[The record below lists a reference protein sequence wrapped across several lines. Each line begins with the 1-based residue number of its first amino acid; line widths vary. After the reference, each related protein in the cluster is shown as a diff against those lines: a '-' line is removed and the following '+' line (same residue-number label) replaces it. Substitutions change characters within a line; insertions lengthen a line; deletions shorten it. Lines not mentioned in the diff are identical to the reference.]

1 MGERNWDSYHR
12 WSKTGDGRTEF
23 GKIWFS
29 CSSSRQPWSSTFS
42 STRKS
47 VAPCSEPKYPWL
59 IPCHVPISIKIWP
72 EIPDEKQP
80 WDSFICANTGRIVG
94 LSWSVRKRPLFP
106 QKVLHYSFIWMFDAA
121 VLHHDTSMQHE
132 PCMVQESVFR
142 ATVPPCICIVDQM
155 ADRNSQ
161 LFMSKDH
168 TNAASQGFCLLLS
181 VGRYPL
187 VSQAEDLTPNR
198 PLWPRHECEECWCE
212 GARGP
217 VPGENA
223 GTYWEAK
230 ELKRLVLQGTDAFS
244 HAASLPLALV

>member
-12 WSKTGDGRTEF
+12 WSKTGDGQTEF

-47 VAPCSEPKYPWL
+47 VTPCSEPKYPWL
-59 IPCHVPISIKIWP
+59 IPRHVPISIKIWP

-80 WDSFICANTGRIVG
+80 WDSFICPNTGRIVG

-106 QKVLHYSFIWMFDAA
+106 QKMLHYSFIWMFDAA
-121 VLHHDTSMQHE
+121 LHHNSSMQHE

-142 ATVPPCICIVDQM
+142 ATVPPCIYILDQM

-161 LFMSKDH
+161 LFKDH

-181 VGRYPL
+181 VGRYPGFTGRRSDSQLASVTQTWVWGVL
-187 VSQAEDLTPNR
+187 VWRSTGTCSRGKCWDILRGNGAKAARAAGYRRFLT
-198 PLWPRHECEECWCE
+198 CCIVAT
-212 GARGP
+212 GSG
-217 VPGENA
+217 VG
-223 GTYWEAK
+223 
-230 ELKRLVLQGTDAFS
+230 
-244 HAASLPLALV
+244 